1 MMFPEITELKLPEI
15 ARESEQSQD
24 LGKSFLFDFKKKDF
38 ILKNGKL
45 VAIDGIEAIKVWI
58 EKVLRTQKHKWK
70 IYEGTDYGTTIEDLI
85 VGHGYPKSFLES
97 ELKRE
102 ITEALLKH
110 PRIESL
116 SEWKFRREKDKLH
129 VMFTVNLKDGEAFNK
144 EVAF

>member
-1 MMFPEITELKLPEI
+1 MLPEITELRLPQTAETTD
-15 ARESEQSQD
+15 QVQD
-24 LGKSFLFDFKKKDF
+24 LGKSFLFDFEKGDFVLKD
-38 ILKNGKL
+38 GKP
-45 VAIDGIEAIKVWI
+45 VETDGIEAIKVWI
-58 EKVLRTQKHKWK
+58 EKVLRTQKTKWK

-85 VGHGYPKSFLES
+85 VGHGYPMSFLES

-116 SEWKFRREKDKLH
+116 SSWEFRRDKDKLY
-129 VMFTVNLKDGEAFNK
+129 VVFTVGLKDGKTFGK